1 MNLPR
6 IHPREELVKKAE
18 LKIQEVFLEVT
29 EGLTTG
35 EVLRVCA
42 SVFGS
47 QVGTIAKYAIRRERH
62 GNSDRPGGWAP
73 ENEGGANENADRAGH
88 GSDESPD

>member
-1 MNLPR
+1 MSRFDGKLPK
-6 IHPREELVKKAE
+6 IHPRSELVRKAE
-18 LKIQEVFLEVT
+18 LKIQEAFLKET

-62 GNSDRPGGWAP
+62 GDADRPGDWAS
-73 ENEGGANENADRAGH
+73 EEEEGGVNENTD
-88 GSDESPD
+88 